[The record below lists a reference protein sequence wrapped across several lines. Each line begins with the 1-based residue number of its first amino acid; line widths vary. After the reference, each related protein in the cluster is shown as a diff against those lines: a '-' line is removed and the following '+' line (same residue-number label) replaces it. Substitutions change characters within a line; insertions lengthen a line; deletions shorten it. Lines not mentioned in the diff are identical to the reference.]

1 MSFLDGRGRRIDVRG
16 SICMDGVLS
25 AELWKSAVAL

>member
-1 MSFLDGRGRRIDVRG
+1 MSFLEGIGRKIDVRG